1 MLIIGYIVERILID
15 YFSLMLFSLFYI
27 YGGDDVST
35 NMVTRT
41 KRIKKSSNILD
52 TITSIFTAKKIN
64 QSDEF
69 YNALEGAKR
78 EWVDSQIYFDNVS
91 DPELVD
97 YAIHMMEASETK
109 YMYLLN
115 KAKKENYSVDLSRLI

>member
-1 MLIIGYIVERILID
+1 M
-15 YFSLMLFSLFYI
+15 
-27 YGGDDVST
+27 ST

-41 KRIKKSSNILD
+41 KRLKKGSNILD
-52 TITSIFTAKKIN
+52 TITNLFTTQQIN
-64 QSDEF
+64 EYDQF
-69 YNALEGAKR
+69 YDALEAAKR
-78 EWVDSQIYFDNVS
+78 EWLDSRMYFDSVS

-115 KAKKENYSVDLSRLI
+115 KAKKENYTVDLSRLI

>member
-1 MLIIGYIVERILID
+1 M
-15 YFSLMLFSLFYI
+15 
-27 YGGDDVST
+27 ST

-41 KRIKKSSNILD
+41 KRIKKGSNILD
-52 TITSIFTAKKIN
+52 TITNMFSTGQIN
-64 QSDEF
+64 QHDEF
-69 YNALEGAKR
+69 YNALEAAKR
-78 EWVDSQIYFDNVS
+78 EWIDSQIYFDNVS

>member
-1 MLIIGYIVERILID
+1 MI
-15 YFSLMLFSLFYI
+15 
-27 YGGDDVST
+27 
-35 NMVTRT
+35 TRT
-41 KRIKKSSNILD
+41 KRIKKESNILD
-52 TITSIFTAKKIN
+52 AITSIFTARKIN
-64 QSDEF
+64 ECDEF
-69 YNALEGAKR
+69 YNTLEEAKR